1 MALYIR
7 FMASL
12 AFGLVGLGL
21 VLKVLLDQ
29 LFNDWDA
36 AAAAKK
42 FFRGVF
48 SGEHP
53 IVRARAEDVLMEAE
67 NERPRELS
75 TRHIEK
81 RREEIQQ
88 LNDVEQR
95 LSIPLSFAAEEE
107 VLPVPAMA
115 APPAASSKYAE
126 DWGPN

>member
-12 AFGLVGLGL
+12 AFGLLGLGL

-36 AAAAKK
+36 VAAFKR
-42 FFRGVF
+42 FFRETFIGGRHVA
-48 SGEHP
+48 
-53 IVRARAEDVLMEAE
+53 RTRAEDVLMEAE
-67 NERPRELS
+67 NFRPRELS

-81 RREEIQQ
+81 RREVIQELHDVEQQ
-88 LNDVEQR
+88 LN
-95 LSIPLSFAAEEE
+95 IPI
-107 VLPVPAMA
+107 PVPAMA
-115 APPAASSKYAE
+115 ALPKASSKYAE